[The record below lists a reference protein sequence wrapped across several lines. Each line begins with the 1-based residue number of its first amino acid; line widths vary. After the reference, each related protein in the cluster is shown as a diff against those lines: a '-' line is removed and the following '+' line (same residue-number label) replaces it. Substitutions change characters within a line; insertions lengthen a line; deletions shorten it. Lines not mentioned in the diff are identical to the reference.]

1 MVKGMLTLTAKN
13 HYSKTC
19 SKDRIVWDW
28 WNPILCIDSMNR
40 AYISFMVIRS
50 SNNNNNNNNNNKLR
64 FEWPNMF
71 STCHKKQIKSYC
83 HAISCN
89 IWHDEIN
96 IPKAFQGLK
105 HFRWWRKWL
114 INLFWMTILGVG
126 TWDTQQL
133 KLPKMFFFQRY
144 SWRWFNLTSFSFQ
157 LGWNCHLLIAK
168 VEKLTHRLLD
178 ALVGWVK
185 KWFMMVFEIYI
196 QMSWLA
202 RLFTSCFGLKGSY
215 STRNKVAPNG
225 VQ

>member
-1 MVKGMLTLTAKN
+1 
-13 HYSKTC
+13 
-19 SKDRIVWDW
+19 
-28 WNPILCIDSMNR
+28 MNR
-40 AYISFMVIRS
+40 GLDISFMVIRGNNNYNNS
-50 SNNNNNNNNNNKLR
+50 SNNTNNNQVR
-64 FEWPNMF
+64 FEWPSMF
-71 STCHKKQIKSYC
+71 STRHKKQIKSYC

-89 IWHDEIN
+89 IWHDKIN
-96 IPKAFQGLK
+96 ISKVFQGLN
-105 HFRWWRKWL
+105 HFRRWRKWL
-114 INLFWMTILGVG
+114 LNLFWMTILGVG
-126 TWDTQQL
+126 TWDTQQQQL
-133 KLPKMFFFQRY
+133 KLPKMFF
-144 SWRWFNLTSFSFQ
+144 SSTTLGDDLTWRVFLFN
-157 LGWNCHLLIAK
+157 WVEIATFWLPK